1 LASPTGY
8 GSPKTPKTVAGKVE
22 EKISLLVMG
31 AKREASTIA
40 DEVAD
45 KLDKVATPV
54 LEAVA
59 PRRGPGRP
67 PKTPADNTP
76 AAKTAAPSSPRLLRS
91 RRTPGL

>member
-1 LASPTGY
+1 MIRVDLQ
-8 GSPKTPKTVAGKVE
+8 VE

-59 PRRGPGRP
+59 PRRVSFRY
-67 PKTPADNTP
+67 KYTHKYDL
-76 AAKTAAPSSPRLLRS
+76 SC
-91 RRTPGL
+91 